1 MESKK
6 KFVFDKWC
14 EEIDTHP
21 AFINNCLNPENYD
34 GSAAFDALKVSFAS
48 TLDMAVD
55 TCK

>member
-34 GSAAFDALKVSFAS
+34 GSAALDALKVSFAS